1 MHFYCIADEDT
12 VRGFRL
18 AAVEGRV
25 VTTPEEAAAALSAAV
40 ARKDLDI
47 VIITDVAAAGIRDDV
62 DAVRTQRTRPL
73 IVEIPGPDGP
83 MPGRKSLRD
92 FVQEAVGI
100 RLGKDDDEEKKKEK

>member
-1 MHFYCIADEDT
+1 VRFYCIADEDT

-25 VTTPEEAAAALSAAV
+25 VTTREEAAAALAAAV
-40 ARKDLDI
+40 ARKELDI
-47 VIITDVAAAGIRDDV
+47 LIITDVVAAGIREEV
-62 DAVRTQRTRPL
+62 DAIRSGRTHPL
-73 IVEIPGPDGP
+73 IVEIPGPTGP

-100 RLGKDDDEEKKKEK
+100 RLGQDDDEKDAK